1 MRSMRKALL
10 LISGLLV
17 ASTILPGGVILVV
30 DGQCHHQCSNHGECN
45 TKGQCEC
52 WGGYEGWNCSSL
64 ACPSAAA
71 WADLA
76 AGTDDAHNSA
86 VCSSMGYCDG

>member
-1 MRSMRKALL
+1 MRMQKALVVIL
-10 LISGLLV
+10 
-17 ASTILPGGVILVV
+17 ASTAVLSVAV
-30 DGQCHHQCSNHGECN
+30 DGQCHHQCSYHGECN

-52 WGGYEGWNCSSL
+52 WDGYEGWNCSSL
-64 ACPSAAA
+64 ACPSAPA

-86 VCSSMGYCDG
+86 VCSNMGYCDG